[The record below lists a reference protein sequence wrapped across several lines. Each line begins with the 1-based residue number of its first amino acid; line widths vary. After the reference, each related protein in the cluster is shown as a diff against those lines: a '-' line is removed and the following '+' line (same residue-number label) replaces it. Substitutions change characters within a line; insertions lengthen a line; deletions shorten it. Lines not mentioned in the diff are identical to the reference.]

1 MPEDVTQLLYDMQ
14 EGSEEAAD
22 RLWSEVYDELSRMA
36 HHKLQRERAGHTL
49 NTQALVHEAFLEL
62 VDQTRAG
69 WESRLHFF
77 ATAARVMRHILID
90 YARRHKA
97 EKRGGGAP
105 HVPLEEAGVST
116 DASVDVFLALDKAL
130 SDLSRKDERLGKVV
144 EYRFFGGMQE
154 KEIAELLGLSP
165 RTVRRD
171 WRKAKAWLTHVLPE
185 DVRYNNDG

>member
-1 MPEDVTQLLYDMQ
+1 MPDDVTQLLYDMQ
-14 EGSEEAAD
+14 RGSEEAAD

-36 HHKLQRERAGHTL
+36 HRKLRQERAGHTL

-97 EKRGGGAP
+97 QKRGGGAP

-116 DASVDVFLALDKAL
+116 EGSIDVFLALDKAL
-130 SDLSRKDERLGKVV
+130 SDLSEKDERLGKVV

-154 KEIAELLGLSP
+154 QEIAELLGLSP

-171 WRKAKAWLTHVLPE
+171 WRKAKAWLTHALPG
-185 DVRYNNDG
+185 DVR